1 MSVGMVRPENVSD
14 ARIRCRIR
22 VEGIVQGVGFRPF
35 VYALARRLGL
45 AGMAGNNSA
54 GVVIEVEGPAAAI
67 SRFEKAIRSEAPP
80 MAVIS
85 RVVVE
90 PIPAVGEDGF
100 AIIASRGG
108 EERQAWIAPDV
119 ATCADCLREVFDPID
134 RRYRYP
140 FANCA
145 NCGPR
150 FTVARD
156 VPYDRGS
163 TTMAGFPMCAQ
174 CEREYNDPS
183 DRRFHA
189 QPICCPACGPKLR
202 LVNASGDEVQ
212 GDPIVAAARM
222 IRAGRVVAVK
232 GLGGYHLAA
241 DAKDE
246 NAAITLR
253 ARKVREDKPF
263 AVMVPDLATAEK
275 LCEVDETAR
284 RLLSGPRRPIVV
296 LPRRDD
302 APVAPAVAPGNRFLG
317 LMLPYT
323 PLHHLLAAEL
333 AGPYILTSGNTADEP
348 IAYDDEEAMRRLG
361 EIADAFLVHD
371 RPIHMRAED
380 SVLLL
385 HEGRVTPVRR
395 SRGYAPQPLP
405 LPVPPPR
412 PVLGCGAESR
422 STFCLA
428 KDGHAFVSHHI
439 GDLRDLETLKAFRE
453 GVAHFQRLF
462 DIEPRV
468 VAYDLHPEFLA
479 TKYAL
484 ELQGVE
490 LVSVQH
496 HHAHIASCLADNGET
511 GPVIGVAFDG
521 LGYGPDGTI
530 WGGELLVADLLGFM
544 RAGHLLPVRVPGG
557 TLAIREP
564 WRMAAAYL
572 DAAPGAPEM
581 TEVRKRHASR
591 WEFVVQAARNGAN
604 SPLTSSAGRLFDA
617 VSAILGVRE
626 AINYDGQAAIE
637 LEQHAD
643 PAVTDAYPVRVL
655 GGHPLLLDGPDLVR
669 SIADDLAAGTGTPVV
684 AARFHN
690 SLAVMVAEA
699 CDRVR
704 SSTSLST
711 VALSGGVFQNRLLV
725 DRLLPALS
733 ERGFR
738 VLTHRR
744 VPPNDG
750 GISLGLVAVAAA
762 RDANRYGGR

>member
-1 MSVGMVRPENVSD
+1 MSD

-35 VYALARRLGL
+35 VYALARGLGL
-45 AGMAGNNSA
+45 AGLVGNDSA
-54 GVVIEVEGPAAAI
+54 GVFIEVEGPAPAI
-67 SRFEKAIRSEAPP
+67 SRFERAVRSEAPP

-90 PIPAVGEDGF
+90 PIPPVGEQGF
-100 AIIASRGG
+100 AIISSRGG

-119 ATCADCLREVFDPID
+119 ATCADCLREVFDPVD
-134 RRYRYP
+134 RRYRYA

-150 FTVARD
+150 FTVAKD
-156 VPYDRGS
+156 VPYDREA
-163 TTMAGFPMCAQ
+163 TTMAGFPMCAE
-174 CEREYNDPS
+174 CSAEYNDPA

-222 IRAGRVVAVK
+222 IRAGRVVAIK

-263 AVMVPDLATAEK
+263 AVMVPDLATAER

-296 LPRRDD
+296 LPRRTD
-302 APVAPAVAPGNRFLG
+302 APVAAAVAPDNRFLG

-333 AGPYILTSGNTADEP
+333 AGPYILTSGNTSDEP
-348 IAYDDEEAMRRLG
+348 IALDDEDAFRRLN
-361 EIADAFLVHD
+361 EIADAFLTHD

-380 SVLLL
+380 SVILL
-385 HEGRVTPVRR
+385 HQGQTTPVRR

-405 LPVPPPR
+405 LRVAPPR

-422 STFCLA
+422 NTFCLA
-428 KDGHAFVSHHI
+428 KDGHAFVSQHI
-439 GDLRDLETLKAFRE
+439 GDLKDFETLKAFRT
-453 GVAHFQRLF
+453 GIAHLGRLF

-468 VAYDLHPEFLA
+468 VAHDLNPEFLS
-479 TKYAL
+479 TKYAR
-484 ELQGVE
+484 ELTGVE
-490 LVSVQH
+490 LVGVQH
-496 HHAHIASCLADNGET
+496 HHAHIASCLADNEESGT
-511 GPVIGVAFDG
+511 VIGVAFDG

-530 WGGELLVADLLGFM
+530 WGGELLVADLLGYM

-557 TLAIREP
+557 SLAIREP

-572 DAAPGAPEM
+572 DAAPGAPK
-581 TEVRKRHASR
+581 TTQVRERHASR
-591 WEFVVQAARNGAN
+591 WDFVVQAARSGAN

-626 AINYDGQAAIE
+626 SINYDGQAAIE

-669 SIADDLAAGTGTPVV
+669 SIADDMAVGTPTPVI

-699 CDRVR
+699 CDRIR
-704 SSTSLST
+704 TSTSLGT
-711 VALSGGVFQNRLLV
+711 VALSGGVFQNRLLLGRV
-725 DRLLPALS
+725 VPALR

-738 VLTHRR
+738 VLTHRH

-750 GISLGLVAVAAA
+750 GISLGQVAITAA
-762 RDANRYGGR
+762 RDAGRYGRA